1 MAMVPGLGLFL
12 YELFFDRYHTKL
24 ECEDERLDVSKKRK
38 AEKMEEKST
47 ANASEEEPKIIA
59 ETEAGGS
66 GVSVII
72 VEVQC

>member
-24 ECEDERLDVSKKRK
+24 DCEDERLDVSKKRK
-38 AEKMEEKST
+38 AEKMDEKST
-47 ANASEEEPKIIA
+47 ANESEEEPKIVA

-66 GVSVII
+66 GVSII
-72 VEVQC
+72 IMEVQC

>member
-1 MAMVPGLGLFL
+1 MVPGLGLFL
-12 YELFFDRYHTKL
+12 YELFFDRYNTKL

-47 ANASEEEPKIIA
+47 ANESEEEPKIVA

-66 GVSVII
+66 GVSIII